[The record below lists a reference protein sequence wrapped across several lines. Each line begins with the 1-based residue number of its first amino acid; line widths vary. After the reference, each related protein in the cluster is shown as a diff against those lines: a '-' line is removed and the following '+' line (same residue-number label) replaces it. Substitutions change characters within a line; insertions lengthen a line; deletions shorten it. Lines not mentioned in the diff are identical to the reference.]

1 MSFKELS
8 RCILCQQLPRYTLK
22 IINAADYLI
31 ENENAEI
38 FQQPSA
44 EYGNIL
50 LREAE
55 IGCKKCKKTILMMD
69 SDRSFD
75 EMFEALKN
83 SWNDVCASEDNI
95 FWELQK
101 STE

>member
-31 ENENAEI
+31 ENEDVEI
-38 FQQPSA
+38 IKQPLL
-44 EYGNIL
+44 EYYNVL

-55 IGCKKCKKTILMMD
+55 IGCKKCKKTIVLTD

-75 EMFEALKN
+75 EMFEVLKY
-83 SWNDVCASEDNI
+83 SWNDVCSNENSI
-95 FWELQK
+95 FWELK
-101 STE
+101 EFTK